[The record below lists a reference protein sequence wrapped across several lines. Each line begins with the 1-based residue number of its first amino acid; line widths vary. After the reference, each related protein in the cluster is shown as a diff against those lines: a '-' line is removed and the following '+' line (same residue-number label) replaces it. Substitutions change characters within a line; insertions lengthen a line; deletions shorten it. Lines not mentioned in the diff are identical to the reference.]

1 MAGINPDHDLLTEAL
16 GRESMGW
23 ERMDAG
29 GYTRSRTWRV
39 STRDGAVFVK
49 EAEDEGSLHMLRRE
63 ALVYREVRG
72 SFLPTF
78 VGFADSGEKALLAIE
93 FLDDASW
100 PPPYPDD
107 VSPLFASLEQMAAT
121 APPADLPSRQPSAS
135 QWAAI
140 AADPEPLLSL
150 GLCSRQWL
158 EESLP
163 SLVSAE
169 SSADF
174 QGDAL
179 VHNDV
184 YSGNVCFTPRGALL
198 IDWGAAI
205 RGSASIDVAF
215 ALLSLRAE
223 GAKVPALDFP
233 DEPAYAAWIAGL
245 FGLGAVAP
253 LPEWA
258 EPGSTLREDMAA
270 DLAHALRWAA
280 EQLELPSFGSV

>member
-1 MAGINPDHDLLTEAL
+1 MNPDRDLLSEAV
-16 GRESMGW
+16 GSESLDWQPM
-23 ERMDAG
+23 EAG
-29 GYTRSRTWRV
+29 GYTRSRTSRV
-39 STRDGAVFVK
+39 TTADGAVFVK

-72 SFLPTF
+72 SFLPSF

-93 FLDDASW
+93 FLDDAYW
-100 PPPYPDD
+100 PPPYPDE
-107 VSPLFASLEQMAAT
+107 VRRLFATLEQVAAT
-121 APPADLPSRQPSAS
+121 APPAELPRSQQPAS
-135 QWAAI
+135 YWAAI

-158 EESLP
+158 EESLS
-163 SLVSAE
+163 SLIAAE

-184 YSGNVCFTPRGALL
+184 YSGNVCFARRGVVL

-205 RGSASIDVAF
+205 RGSAWIDVAF
-215 ALLSLRAE
+215 ALLSLRVE
-223 GAKVPALDFP
+223 GAHVPALDFP
-233 DEPAYAAWIAGL
+233 DEPAFAASLAGSRAI
-245 FGLGAVAP
+245 GALAP
-253 LPEWA
+253 LPDWA
-258 EPGSTLREDMAA
+258 ESGSTLREDMAA

-280 EQLELPSFGSV
+280 ELLELPPLTSL